1 MVRGSPVGN
10 FDVGV
15 SFGRVA
21 AVFGAERR
29 FKMAR
34 ECGKLLKLQ
43 EERGRGIDFF
53 GENSCGKI
61 EYESRWRR
69 MNRGF

>member
-1 MVRGSPVGN
+1 VGN
-10 FDVGV
+10 FDVDV
-15 SFGRVA
+15 CFGRVA
-21 AVFGAERR
+21 AGFGDEQR

-53 GENSCGKI
+53 GKNSCGEI
-61 EYESRWRR
+61 ECKSRLRR
-69 MNRGF
+69 MNKGFGGG